1 MLLSQTGGPDG
12 KPSGV
17 RRRDHEAADP
27 ASFSAGGAATAIKEA
42 QAADKQD
49 LSTQPEWQL
58 ALRVAASKGL
68 SKSELLQKFLLSICE
83 QQLLGNGHEITEQR
97 VGTQIF
103 NRPSDYN
110 PGEDNIVR
118 SYARL
123 LRKRLDEYF
132 EGEGGDE
139 PIRIVVPRGGYVPSF
154 CRHTHSQTAQLGETQ
169 DEETGVLLPTAALPN
184 ASSPSAEIGGTFPKT
199 RSLPAWAWILVGV
212 IAGILLTSAGWL
224 TIQGTHKE
232 QTNEPAHLI
241 WTQLFQRNRNTVIV
255 PSDSGLGILQNLTGR
270 LVTLEEYVN
279 GSYLADDKPVPG
291 LGLENLNDLR
301 RQHYTSVA
309 NLNVAARL
317 IQLSEFTANR
327 SQLRFARSITAEDLK
342 SSNVILLGSKH
353 TNPWVSLFE
362 NDLNFRLE
370 YMPKVD
376 QSFISNKHPLSTE
389 QTTYVNGTGGTADHT
404 YGVIDYLPNLD
415 GTGHVL
421 ILQGL
426 NMAGT
431 EAAADILFNR
441 AQIEP
446 VLKHAALSDGSLKP
460 FELLFETST
469 IGASAPDA
477 HILSTRFYPE

>member
-1 MLLSQTGGPDG
+1 MLLSETGGPGG
-12 KPSGV
+12 KPSGL
-17 RRRDHEAADP
+17 RRRYHEAADP
-27 ASFSAGGAATAIKEA
+27 ASLAAEGAVAAIKEA
-42 QAADKQD
+42 WVADRQD

-68 SKSELLQKFLLSICE
+68 SKSDLLPKFLLYICE
-83 QQLLGNGHEITEQR
+83 QQLLRNGDEITEQR

-103 NRPSDYN
+103 NRPPDYN

-132 EGEGGDE
+132 QGDGSDE

-154 CRHTHSQTAQLGETQ
+154 CRHTHSQTAQLSEIRDGET
-169 DEETGVLLPTAALPN
+169 GPLIPTAALLN
-184 ASSPSAEIGGTFPKT
+184 APTPSAEVGGTVPKT
-199 RSLPAWAWILVGV
+199 RSLPAWAWIFVGV
-212 IAGILLTSAGWL
+212 IAGTLLTSAGWL
-224 TIQGTHKE
+224 TTQETQKE
-232 QTNEPAHLI
+232 QSNEPAHLI
-241 WTQLFQRNRNTVIV
+241 WTQLFQRSRNTIIV
-255 PSDSGLGILQNLTGR
+255 PSDSGLGILQNLTGN

-279 GSYLADDKPVPG
+279 GSYLADAKPVPG
-291 LGLENLNDLR
+291 LGVENLNDLR

-317 IQLSEFTANR
+317 IQITEFAAGR
-327 SQLRFARSITAEDLK
+327 SQIRFARSITAEDLK

-376 QSFISNKHPLSTE
+376 QSFISNKHPLSAE
-389 QTTYVNGTGGTADHT
+389 QAKYVNGTGGTADHT

-431 EAAADILFNR
+431 QAAADILFNS

-446 VLKHAALSDGSLKP
+446 VLKHAALLDGSLKP
-460 FELLFETST
+460 FELLFETTS

-477 HILSTRFYPE
+477 RILSTRFYPK